1 MSTPALFSEA
11 GVVEDGAFRTYLVDA
26 SLDPV
31 NASQIRRGGVMYL
44 SGNITVLPCDAS
56 NREPIAIASMEWP
69 DPKASKVLSN
79 FSKSTNIGDLTYEKA
94 RIRFITGQKRG
105 EAWCL
110 VAVPIG
116 GTTVTITAGLK
127 VVPSLEAGGG
137 IQEILAAHIM
147 ATPNAAEINAA
158 LDEEARVIGTALTNI
173 HTELDAITGLP
184 SLGLNNA
191 DTLVAGA
198 TEQLGWVLVDLKKR

>member
-1 MSTPALFSEA
+1 MSALFSEA
-11 GVVEDGAFRTYLVDA
+11 GVVEDGAFRTYLVDS
-26 SLDPV
+26 SLEPET
-31 NASQIRRGGVMYL
+31 AAQIRRGGVMYL
-44 SGNITVLPCDAS
+44 SGNLTVLPCDAS
-56 NREPIAIASMEWP
+56 NREPIAIASFEWP
-69 DPKASKVLSN
+69 DPKATRVLSN
-79 FSKSTNIGDLTYEKA
+79 FSKSTNIGDLAYEKA

-127 VVPSLEAGGG
+127 IVPSLEAGGG
-137 IQEILAAHIM
+137 VTQVLAAHAM

-158 LDEEARVIGTALTNI
+158 LDEERRVIGTALTNI
-173 HTELDAITGLP
+173 HTELDSITGLP

-191 DTLVAGA
+191 NALAAGA
-198 TEQLGWVLVDLKKR
+198 AEVLGWVLVALNMV